1 MFKKNLT
8 NIQKITIGSFLLV
21 PLLSS
26 FISTIHIVDF
36 FGLGNYKWMAVL
48 LAIAFEIGSIA
59 SALSITVLDKIKK
72 WVIFSMFF
80 ILIFFQIVGNVY
92 FSFNYISG
100 LDTATLKN
108 AQEFFG
114 YFVENNITDF
124 KIYLSFLIGLPIPL
138 ISLAFLKS
146 LVDYLGKLLEDD
158 TTPLPEDIN
167 VKVAEVL
174 ENDFNIKKRQVPI
187 PEESTELDEPVS
199 DVVNEEIAE
208 IEESTNEEVQ
218 EEPEIDPSLVIVRE
232 PMMIKE
238 NQSEASVVEEEK
250 VLTPEE
256 AEVEEFIKGVTEKA
270 RRNPHFV
277 KEMKSLYAS
286 GSGKPFGS
294 K

>member
-1 MFKKNLT
+1 MIFKNLT

-59 SALSITVLDKIKK
+59 SALSITVLDKIKR

-100 LDTATLKN
+100 LDVATLKN

-114 YFVENNITDF
+114 YFVENNATDF

-138 ISLAFLKS
+138 ISLAFLKT
-146 LVDYLGKLLEDD
+146 LVDYLGKLISEPETAIPAKETTIED
-158 TTPLPEDIN
+158 
-167 VKVAEVL
+167 
-174 ENDFNIKKRQVPI
+174 PI
-187 PEESTELDEPVS
+187 DGELDLETAIS
-199 DVVNEEIAE
+199 GDSETDTVNDTVTDTE
-208 IEESTNEEVQ
+208 T
-218 EEPEIDPSLVIVRE
+218 
-232 PMMIKE
+232 KE
-238 NQSEASVVEEEK
+238 LTEEER
-250 VLTPEE
+250 
-256 AEVEEFIKGVTEKA
+256 EVEDFLNEVTTKA
-270 RRNPHFV
+270 RQNPEYV
-277 KEMKSLYAS
+277 RGIKRMYAATN
-286 GSGKPFGS
+286 GRDFGK
-294 K
+294 